1 MKIDV
6 VLSEGLPGSC
16 SPDVLGALVIVSP
29 PDPLS
34 PLASSWFLLAAFWD
48 FTSDFAEFF
57 HCFITTTPRP
67 NPLRLGWGVVRRL
80 SRSCFFFAL
89 DAVTR
94 AGTKMGWCQPSQP
107 DREGCLD
114 SHGGLVLSSPPC
126 VILPLDTYVQ
136 YIQYNTG
143 LYKLCTGLTI
153 TTNNQFMDCSTGW
166 YPESEF

>member
-6 VLSEGLPGSC
+6 VLSEGLAGSC

-48 FTSDFAEFF
+48 FTSDFAELF

-80 SRSCFFFAL
+80 VFRILLFLPWTRLPVLAPRWGGASRPNPIGK
-89 DAVTR
+89 DAWTR
-94 AGTKMGWCQPSQP
+94 MVGWCYPA
-107 DREGCLD
+107 RLA
-114 SHGGLVLSSPPC
+114 LSC
-126 VILPLDTYVQ
+126 HWIHMYNIYNTIQGFTNYVQ
-136 YIQYNTG
+136 V
-143 LYKLCTGLTI
+143 
-153 TTNNQFMDCSTGW
+153 
-166 YPESEF
+166 